1 MPESFWRCS
10 VILECV
16 LHGCLY
22 EKGRGVIHV
31 RFCPKL
37 RIKRHPSRETAKF
50 LIGGSL
56 LCLRIPPPRR
66 FCNKNGFSLV
76 ELIVVILIIAIL
88 AVAVFAGGSAA
99 IKKAHIAKAT
109 SDLHNFQIAVEMTLN
124 ESPQV
129 ANIAT
134 ETKKAQLESIMDALN
149 DNLAAD
155 YKLTAV
161 DGTLTGNITKTAAT
175 TDDANF
181 IICRSDKAD
190 SWGNPYFVIIDRA
203 ERGGSSASEFYM
215 TAVSAG
221 PNAILHLDGAIDGD
235 DVFSLT
241 SYADGDVISATYN
254 MAEAAPTIVGGA
266 EAATSYTAVMTAPV
280 NNGVTVGGYVAP
292 ETPAQDPQQGG
303 GNEPA
308 AKQTP
313 DVPTLSATSGSV
325 TAGNTTSFTVSRQ
338 GTGAVSAVSANP
350 SVATVSVSGT
360 TVTVTGVAAGTTTIS
375 VSVAEDASYTVSGS
389 VSYTVTVNPAALT
402 NLTGTSWHFNDTV
415 DVSNYFSYNL
425 TFKSAGPAG
434 GVNNY
439 SKLMVAD
446 DGPFS
451 PKLEYGG
458 ATERYLSN
466 GERVFDLGRIISI
479 TGGTD
484 AANPDLISWLQS
496 NATRAV
502 SDLAG
507 TTWTLNESVSYV
519 RDVTFNVNY
528 STICDNSEW
537 ATNDGT
543 ALTFNYYVWSEG
555 RHTFSQKRLMINGSN
570 SGAFGGTV
578 FQSNGTIYES
588 FIDGNDIPS
597 NTMTDTR
604 NSSATYVTGFTF
616 TGGTDA
622 TNLELISWLYSNATL
637 NQ

>member
-1 MPESFWRCS
+1 MPESFWRYS
-10 VILECV
+10 VILKSV
-16 LHGCLY
+16 LHSRLN
-22 EKGRGVIHV
+22 EKDGGALRA
-31 RFCPKL
+31 RFHPKL
-37 RIKRHPSRETAKF
+37 RIKRHPSRETAK
-50 LIGGSL
+50 LITGGSP
-56 LCLRIPPPRR
+56 LCLRIPTPAR
-66 FCNKNGFSLV
+66 FCNNNGFSLV

-88 AVAVFAGGSAA
+88 AVAVSAGGSAA
-99 IKKAHIAKAT
+99 IRKAHIAKAT

-124 ESPQV
+124 ETPRV

-175 TDDANF
+175 TDDASF
-181 IICRSDKAD
+181 IICRSDKTD
-190 SWGNPYFVIIDRA
+190 SWGNPYFVIIDRG

-215 TAVSAG
+215 TTVTAG

-266 EAATSYTAVMTAPV
+266 AAATTYTSAMTAPV
-280 NNGVTVGGYVAP
+280 NNGVTMGGYVAP
-292 ETPAQDPQQGG
+292 ASPAQQGG
-303 GNEPA
+303 NNEQTS
-308 AKQTP
+308 KQTP
-313 DVPTLSATSGSV
+313 DAPTLSATSGSV
-325 TAGNTTSFTVSRQ
+325 TVGNTTSFTVSRQ
-338 GTGAVSAVSANP
+338 GTGAVSAVSANE

-375 VSVAEDASYTVSGS
+375 VSAAEDASNTVSGS

-466 GERVFDLGRIISI
+466 GERVFDLGRVISI

-484 AANPDLISWLQS
+484 ATNPDLISWLQS